1 MKCYKC
7 NSQLDNNSD
16 YCLRCGADVSVYRI
30 VVRTSN
36 AYYNQG
42 LEKARVRDLT
52 GAVESLR
59 TSLSINK
66 NNIKAR
72 NLLGLVY
79 FEMGEVVMALS
90 EWVVS
95 KNLKPDRNIADIY
108 IKKVQD
114 NQNKLDV
121 MNQAIKRFNISL
133 RYAKEGAADM
143 AVIQLKKVVT
153 MNPKLIKAGNLLG
166 LLLWKDGQT
175 DRARKCFQK
184 VLKTDRNNTLSLR
197 YISELDGSLENSDEE
212 NQTVLKKKKKAQ
224 QPAVTGHDVIIP
236 PNSYKEPSNGIFTVL
251 SILLGVVLGAALV
264 WFLIVPSK
272 ISSLSYDNNQLVLDY
287 SEQLAAN
294 SVDIANLKSQVKS
307 LTTERDNL
315 SRQLSGYTGDDG
327 ESSMYSLLM
336 EAADAYVNYDFAQ
349 ALILLQKIDV
359 ALLPTQT
366 AKDVYNT
373 MLDASSGGADKFYS
387 QGTKAYLEKDY
398 VSAANYFEAA
408 LIYDETND
416 EAAYYLG
423 LCKQETEDA
432 ATAAAYYE
440 EFLTKFSQSSFATDV
455 TTRLAALRAQLPTQ
469 EPETTAPETQPETQA
484 PPETQPETQAP
495 ETQPE
500 TQVPPETEPETQQ
513 EVQTEPETQQQEEQQ
528 DSQQDGDTQPE
539 GDGDNQ
545 Q

>member
-16 YCLRCGADVSVYRI
+16 YCLKCGADVSVYRI
-30 VVRTSN
+30 VVKASN
-36 AYYNQG
+36 TYYNQG
-42 LEKARVRDLT
+42 LEKAKVRDLT

-66 NNIKAR
+66 DNIKAR

-95 KNLKPDRNIADIY
+95 KNLKPDRNVAEVY

-114 NQNKLDV
+114 NPNKLEL

-133 RYAKEGAADM
+133 KYAKEGATDM

-153 MNPKLIKAGNLLG
+153 MNPKLVKAGLLLG

-175 DRARKCFQK
+175 DRARKCFQR
-184 VLKTDRNNTLSLR
+184 VLKTDRNNTLALR
-197 YISELDGSLENSDEE
+197 YLSELDGSLVKEDEDTE
-212 NQTVLKKKKKAQ
+212 TIFKKKKKVQ
-224 QPAVTGHDVIIP
+224 QPSVTGHDVIIP

-264 WFLIVPSK
+264 WFLILPSK
-272 ISSLSYDNNQLVLDY
+272 ISSLNYDNNQIVLDY

-294 SVDIANLKSQVKS
+294 SVDIANLKSQVES
-307 LTTERDNL
+307 LTRERDNL
-315 SRQLSGYTGDDG
+315 SKQLSGYTGENG
-327 ESSMYSLLM
+327 EANMYSLLID
-336 EAADAYVNYDFAQ
+336 AADAYVSYDFAQ

-373 MLDASSGGADKFYS
+373 MFDACSGGADRFYA
-387 QGTKAYLEKDY
+387 QGTKAYLERDY
-398 VSAANYFEAA
+398 ISAANYFEAA
-408 LIYDETND
+408 LIYDETNE

-423 LCKQETEDA
+423 LCTQENDDA
-432 ATAAAYYE
+432 QAAIAYYE
-440 EFLTKFSQSSFATDV
+440 EFLTKFPQTAFAADV
-455 TTRLAALRAQLPTQ
+455 NAKIAALRATLPQ
-469 EPETTAPETQPETQA
+469 ETTAAETQQSENESETQA
-484 PPETQPETQAP
+484 ETTADEGETQA
-495 ETQPE
+495 ETTDGGEPQGEPQNDGN
-500 TQVPPETEPETQQ
+500 TQE
-513 EVQTEPETQQQEEQQ
+513 
-528 DSQQDGDTQPE
+528 
-539 GDGDNQ
+539 
-545 Q
+545 

>member
-1 MKCYKC
+1 MKCYVC

-16 YCLRCGADVSVYRI
+16 YCLKCGADVSVYRI

-36 AYYNQG
+36 TYYNQG
-42 LEKARVRDLT
+42 LEKAKVRDLT
-52 GAVESLR
+52 GAVDSLR
-59 TSLSINK
+59 TSLCINK

-90 EWVVS
+90 EWVIS
-95 KNLKPDRNIADIY
+95 KNLKPDRNVAEVY

-114 NQNKLDV
+114 DPNKLEL

-153 MNPKLIKAGNLLG
+153 MNPKLIKAGLLLG

-175 DRARKCFQK
+175 DRAGKCFQR
-184 VLKTDRNNTLSLR
+184 VLKTDRNNTLALR
-197 YISELDGSLENSDEE
+197 YLSELDGSLVNESEAKE
-212 NQTVLKKKKKAQ
+212 TAFKKKKKKPVQAS
-224 QPAVTGHDVIIP
+224 VTGHDVIIP

-272 ISSLSYDNNQLVLDY
+272 ISSLNYDNNQLVLDY

-294 SVDIANLKSQVKS
+294 SVDMADLKSQIKS

-315 SRQLSGYTGDDG
+315 SKQLSGYTGENG
-327 ESSMYSLLM
+327 ESNMYSLLI
-336 EAADAYVNYDFAQ
+336 EAADSYIKYDFAQ
-349 ALILLQKIDV
+349 ALVLLQQIDV

-373 MLDASSGGADKFYS
+373 MLETSSGGADSYYA
-387 QGTKAYLEKDY
+387 QGRKAFLEKDY
-398 VSAANYFEAA
+398 ISAANYFEAA

-423 LCKQETEDA
+423 LCRQENDTA

-440 EFLTKFSQSSFATDV
+440 DFLIKFPQSGFAADV
-455 TTRLAALRAQLPTQ
+455 TARLAQLRTQLSQ
-469 EPETTAPETQPETQA
+469 EQETSADNQENGQNTEDDGTADNEEQPASAEETQ
-484 PPETQPETQAP
+484 
-495 ETQPE
+495 
-500 TQVPPETEPETQQ
+500 
-513 EVQTEPETQQQEEQQ
+513 
-528 DSQQDGDTQPE
+528 GH
-539 GDGDNQ
+539 
-545 Q
+545 

>member
-7 NSQLDNNSD
+7 NSELDNSSD
-16 YCLRCGADVSVYRI
+16 YCLKCGADVSVYRI

-36 AYYNQG
+36 TYYNQG
-42 LEKARVRDLT
+42 LEKAKVRDLS

-95 KNLKPDRNIADIY
+95 KNLKPERNIADVY

-114 NQNKLDV
+114 NPNKLDM

-133 RYAKEGAADM
+133 KYAKEGATDM
-143 AVIQLKKVVT
+143 SVIQLKKVVT
-153 MNPKLIKAGNLLG
+153 MNPKLIKAGLLLG

-175 DRARKCFQK
+175 DRAEKCFQR
-184 VLKTDRNNTLSLR
+184 VLKTDRNNTLALR
-197 YISELDGSLENSDEE
+197 YMSELTGSLEKEE
-212 NQTVLKKKKKAQ
+212 ADTPAVFKKKKKAV
-224 QPAVTGHDVIIP
+224 QPTITGHDVIIP
-236 PNSYKEPSNGIFTVL
+236 PNSYKEPSNGVFTVL

-272 ISSLSYDNNQLVLDY
+272 ISSLSYDNKQLVIDY

-315 SRQLSGYTGDDG
+315 SKQLSGYTDENG
-327 ESSMYSLLM
+327 ESSMYSLLL

-349 ALILLQKIDV
+349 ALILLQQIDV

-373 MLDASSGGADKFYS
+373 MLDSSSGGADRFFS
-387 QGTKAYLEKDY
+387 QGNKAYLEKDY
-398 VSAANYFEAA
+398 ISAADYFEAA

-423 LCKQETEDA
+423 LCRQETEDA
-432 ATAAAYYE
+432 AVAAAYYE
-440 EFLTKFSQSSFATDV
+440 EFLTKFPQSGFAADV
-455 TTRLAALRAQLPTQ
+455 TARLAALNAALPQ
-469 EPETTAPETQPETQA
+469 ETQPDTQAPSDDSQAPSDETQA
-484 PPETQPETQAP
+484 QPDTQHEDTQPAQDDRTQSD
-495 ETQPE
+495 TQPAQDDS
-500 TQVPPETEPETQQ
+500 TQN
-513 EVQTEPETQQQEEQQ
+513 
-528 DSQQDGDTQPE
+528 DTQPE
-539 GDGDNQ
+539 GDNQ
-545 Q
+545 GQ

>member
-1 MKCYKC
+1 MKCYVC

-16 YCLRCGADVSVYRI
+16 YCLKCGADVSVYRI

-36 AYYNQG
+36 TYYNQG
-42 LEKARVRDLT
+42 LEKAKVRDLT
-52 GAVESLR
+52 GAVESLK

-79 FEMGEVVMALS
+79 YEMGEVVMALS
-90 EWVVS
+90 EWVIS
-95 KNLKPDRNIADIY
+95 KNLKPERNVAEVY

-114 NQNKLDV
+114 DPNKLEM

-133 RYAKEGAADM
+133 RYAKEGATDM

-153 MNPKLIKAGNLLG
+153 MNPKLLKAGLLLG

-175 DRARKCFQK
+175 DRARRCFQR
-184 VLKTDRNNTLSLR
+184 VLKTDRNNTLALR
-197 YISELDGSLENSDEE
+197 YISELDGSLADEDAAKE
-212 NQTVLKKKKKAQ
+212 TVFNKKKKKPSPA
-224 QPAVTGHDVIIP
+224 AVTGHDVIIP

-264 WFLIVPSK
+264 WFLIVPAK
-272 ISSLSYDNNQLVLDY
+272 ISSLNYDNNQLVLDY

-294 SVDIANLKSQVKS
+294 SVDMANLKSQIET

-315 SRQLSGYTGDDG
+315 SNRLSDYTGENG
-327 ESSMYSLLM
+327 ESNMYSLLID
-336 EAADAYVNYDFAQ
+336 AADSYINYDFAQ

-373 MLDASSGGADKFYS
+373 MLGASSGGAERFYA

-398 VSAANYFEAA
+398 ISAANYFEAA
-408 LIYDETND
+408 LIYDETNE

-423 LCKQETEDA
+423 LCRQENDDA
-432 ATAAAYYE
+432 AVAVAYYE
-440 EFLTKFSQSSFATDV
+440 DFLVKFPQSGFAADV
-455 TTRLAALRAQLPTQ
+455 NARIAQLRAQLPQ
-469 EPETTAPETQPETQA
+469 
-484 PPETQPETQAP
+484 
-495 ETQPE
+495 
-500 TQVPPETEPETQQ
+500 ETEPPAESQEDAQNTTADGQDVSDISTEPSSEGETQGQ
-513 EVQTEPETQQQEEQQ
+513 
-528 DSQQDGDTQPE
+528 
-539 GDGDNQ
+539 
-545 Q
+545 

>member
-16 YCLRCGADVSVYRI
+16 YCLKCGADVSVYKI

-36 AYYNQG
+36 TYYNQG
-42 LEKARVRDLT
+42 LEKARVRDLS

-95 KNLKPDRNIADIY
+95 KNLKPDRNIAEVY

-114 NQNKLDV
+114 NPNKLDM

-133 RYAKEGAADM
+133 RYAKEGATDM

-153 MNPKLIKAGNLLG
+153 MNPKLTKAGLLLG

-175 DRARKCFQK
+175 DRAKRCLQK
-184 VLKTDRNNTLSLR
+184 VLKTDRNNTLALR
-197 YISELDGSLENSDEE
+197 YISELDGTLEKDEE
-212 NQTVLKKKKKAQ
+212 NTPAVFKKKKNVKQEAI
-224 QPAVTGHDVIIP
+224 TGHDVIIP

-264 WFLIVPSK
+264 WFLIVPAK
-272 ISSLSYDNNQLVLDY
+272 ISSLSYDNKQLVIDY

-307 LTTERDNL
+307 LTTEKDNL
-315 SRQLSGYTGDDG
+315 SKQLAGYTGEDG
-327 ESSMYSLLM
+327 ESGMYSLLM

-366 AKDVYNT
+366 AKDVYNA
-373 MLDASSGGADKFYS
+373 MLDASSGGADRFYS

-423 LCKQETEDA
+423 LCRQETEDA
-432 ATAAAYYE
+432 ATAEAYYE
-440 EFLTKFSQSSFATDV
+440 EFLAKFPQSGFAADV
-455 TTRLAALRAQLPTQ
+455 SARLAALRAGQLEQQPT
-469 EPETTAPETQPETQA
+469 TTPPQTQPETQA
-484 PPETQPETQAP
+484 TAP
-495 ETQPE
+495 AADDQ
-500 TQVPPETEPETQQ
+500 TQQ
-513 EVQTEPETQQQEEQQ
+513 DTETSPETQQQEVQSEQETQ
-528 DSQQDGDTQPE
+528 PQEQETQTESESQPESDSQEQ
-539 GDGDNQ
+539 
-545 Q
+545 